1 MKANI
6 ERSRKA
12 QIDRKKK
19 QKEDDSKANKE
30 YSEFWRLRNEEL

>member
-6 ERSRKA
+6 ERSRQA